1 MNQTDITIDIKD
13 IEQAETLSVCQDL
26 LSQMNNR
33 SLHLICEATQ
43 NPEST
48 YQKYIIHAKLD
59 GNAVFRN
66 EHNLNNLTR
75 VVNEKKEAGTLFP
88 VYYFSLFPTLTD
100 EVKLSFFMEDLVINA
115 NENYLRTKQIAII
128 LDDEKNSLRMKGL
141 LLEIFEKRPIQFL
154 REITIFHF
162 ISLEK

>member
-1 MNQTDITIDIKD
+1 
-13 IEQAETLSVCQDL
+13 
-26 LSQMNNR
+26 MNNR

-48 YQKYIIHAKLD
+48 YQKYIINAKLD

-100 EVKLSFFMEDLVINA
+100 EVKLSFFMQDLVINA
-115 NENYLRTKQIAII
+115 NENYLRTSRIAII

-141 LLEIFEKRPIQFL
+141 LAEILEKRPTQFL

-162 ISLEK
+162 IGLEK

>member
-1 MNQTDITIDIKD
+1 MSQTDITIDIKN
-13 IEQAETLSVCQDL
+13 IEPEAALSVCQDL

-33 SLHLICEATQ
+33 SLHLICEATTNPDSIFQ
-43 NPEST
+43 N
-48 YQKYIIHAKLD
+48 YIIHAKID

-66 EHNLNNLTR
+66 EHNLNNLTS

-100 EVKLSFFMEDLVINA
+100 EVKLSFFMQDLVINA
-115 NENYLRTKQIAII
+115 NENYLRTSRITII

-141 LLEIFEKRPIQFL
+141 LQEILEKRPTQFL
-154 REITIFHF
+154 REVTIYHF
-162 ISLEK
+162 KK

>member
-1 MNQTDITIDIKD
+1 MSQTDITIDIKN
-13 IEQAETLSVCQDL
+13 IEPEATLSACQDL

-33 SLHLICEATQ
+33 SLHLICEATTNPDSIFQ
-43 NPEST
+43 N
-48 YQKYIIHAKLD
+48 YIIHAKID

-100 EVKLSFFMEDLVINA
+100 EVKLSFFMQDLVINA
-115 NENYLRTKQIAII
+115 NENYLRTSRIAII

-141 LLEIFEKRPIQFL
+141 LAEILEKRPTQFL

-162 ISLEK
+162 KK

>member
-1 MNQTDITIDIKD
+1 MNQTDITIDIKN
-13 IEQAETLSVCQDL
+13 IKPEATLSVCQDL

-43 NPEST
+43 NPAST

-66 EHNLNNLTR
+66 EHNLNNLTK

-100 EVKLSFFMEDLVINA
+100 DVKLSFFMQDLVINA
-115 NENYLRTKQIAII
+115 NENYLRTSRIAII
-128 LDDEKNSLRMKGL
+128 LDDEKNSLKMKGL
-141 LLEIFEKRPIQFL
+141 LAEILEKRDTKFL

-162 ISLEK
+162 IGLEK

>member
-1 MNQTDITIDIKD
+1 MSQTDITIDIKN
-13 IEQAETLSVCQDL
+13 IEPEATLSVCQDL

-33 SLHLICEATQ
+33 SLHLICEATTNPDSTFQ
-43 NPEST
+43 N
-48 YQKYIIHAKLD
+48 YIIHAKLD

-100 EVKLSFFMEDLVINA
+100 EVKLSFFMQDLVINA
-115 NENYLRTKQIAII
+115 NENYLRTSRIAII

-141 LLEIFEKRPIQFL
+141 LAEILEKKDTQFL
-154 REITIFHF
+154 REVTIYHF
-162 ISLEK
+162 KK

>member
-48 YQKYIIHAKLD
+48 YQKYVIHAKLD
-59 GNAVFRN
+59 GNAVFK
-66 EHNLNNLTR
+66 HNLPNLTK

-100 EVKLSFFMEDLVINA
+100 EVKLSFFMQDLVINA
-115 NENYLRTKQIAII
+115 NENYLRTSRIAII

-141 LLEIFEKRPIQFL
+141 LLEIFEKRAIQFL
-154 REITIFHF
+154 REITIFRF
-162 ISLEK
+162 KK

>member
-1 MNQTDITIDIKD
+1 
-13 IEQAETLSVCQDL
+13 
-26 LSQMNNR
+26 MNNR

-48 YQKYIIHAKLD
+48 YQKYIINAKLD

-88 VYYFSLFPTLTD
+88 VYYFSLFPTLTN
-100 EVKLSFFMEDLVINA
+100 EVKLSFFIEDLVINA

-162 ISLEK
+162 KK

>member
-1 MNQTDITIDIKD
+1 MSQTDITIDIKN
-13 IEQAETLSVCQDL
+13 IEPEATHSVCQDL

-33 SLHLICEATQ
+33 SLHLICEATTNPDSIFQ
-43 NPEST
+43 N
-48 YQKYIIHAKLD
+48 YIIHAKID

-100 EVKLSFFMEDLVINA
+100 EVKLSFFMQDLVINA
-115 NENYLRTKQIAII
+115 NENYLRTSRIAII

-141 LLEIFEKRPIQFL
+141 LAEILEKKDKQFL
-154 REITIFHF
+154 REVTIYHF
-162 ISLEK
+162 KK

>member
-1 MNQTDITIDIKD
+1 MSQTDITIDIKD

-48 YQKYIIHAKLD
+48 YQKYVIHAKLD
-59 GNAVFRN
+59 GNAVFK
-66 EHNLNNLTR
+66 HNLPNLTK

-100 EVKLSFFMEDLVINA
+100 EVKLSFFMEDLVIKA
-115 NENYLRTKQIAII
+115 NENYLRTNQIAII

-162 ISLEK
+162 KK

>member
-1 MNQTDITIDIKD
+1 MSQTDITIDIKD

-48 YQKYIIHAKLD
+48 YQKYIINAKPD

-75 VVNEKKEAGTLFP
+75 VVNEKKKP
-88 VYYFSLFPTLTD
+88 VPYSLFTTLAY
-100 EVKLSFFMEDLVINA
+100 S
-115 NENYLRTKQIAII
+115 
-128 LDDEKNSLRMKGL
+128 
-141 LLEIFEKRPIQFL
+141 PP
-154 REITIFHF
+154 
-162 ISLEK
+162 

>member
-1 MNQTDITIDIKD
+1 
-13 IEQAETLSVCQDL
+13 
-26 LSQMNNR
+26 
-33 SLHLICEATQ
+33 
-43 NPEST
+43 
-48 YQKYIIHAKLD
+48 
-59 GNAVFRN
+59 
-66 EHNLNNLTR
+66 LTR

-162 ISLEK
+162 KK

>member
-1 MNQTDITIDIKD
+1 MNQTDITIDIKN
-13 IEQAETLSVCQDL
+13 IEPEATLSVCQDL

-33 SLHLICEATQ
+33 SLHLICEATTNPDSTFQ
-43 NPEST
+43 N
-48 YQKYIIHAKLD
+48 YIIHAKLD

-100 EVKLSFFMEDLVINA
+100 EVKLSFFMQDLVINA
-115 NENYLRTKQIAII
+115 NENYLRTSRIAII

-141 LLEIFEKRPIQFL
+141 LQEILEKRPTQFL
-154 REITIFHF
+154 REVTIYHF
-162 ISLEK
+162 KK